1 MLVLLGPEFEANN
14 ESYARLAQAT
24 GLVPYDLKS
33 RLKPGSWGVV
43 KAFADEQAAQA
54 LADKIAQAGF
64 SPVLIE
70 RGIVQDPERRI
81 VIVSAIDFED
91 EQMLLRLGERA
102 MPVPY
107 GALCCVVEGEV
118 QIGRTQSFTPTPSST
133 SFRAPTAA
141 EISAFREANAQMSTE
156 AFLAADLHFATVL
169 WIARIDS
176 RHFDFGAGRTGTAA
190 HDLQIL
196 LERLAER
203 AGGVRIDRSVKTSS
217 VVSFALQRG
226 GAPPSTSS
234 MAPQSVRSR
243 DDQRFDPYSRII
255 GEAERRLRLGA
266 PPG

>member
-1 MLVLLGPEFEANN
+1 MLVLLGPEFDGSND
-14 ESYARLAQAT
+14 SYARLAKAT
-24 GLVPYDLKS
+24 ALVPYDLKS

-43 KAFADEQAAQA
+43 KAFADEQAARE
-54 LADKIAQAGF
+54 LADRIAQAGF

-70 RGIVQDPERRI
+70 RSVAQDAERRI
-81 VIVSAIDFED
+81 VIVAAIDFE
-91 EQMLLRLGERA
+91 EGQMLLRIGERT

-118 QIGRTQSFTPTPSST
+118 QIGRTQQSFTPTPSST

-141 EISAFREANAQMSTE
+141 EISAFRDAHAQVPTE

-176 RHFDFGAGRTGTAA
+176 RHFDFGGARTGNAA

-203 AGGVRIDRSVKTSS
+203 APGMRIDRSVKTSS
-217 VVSFALQRG
+217 VVSFALQKSG
-226 GAPPSTSS
+226 GPPASS
-234 MAPQSVRSR
+234 MAPQSVRTR
-243 DDQRFDPYSRII
+243 EDQRFDPYSRII
-255 GEAERRLRLGA
+255 GEAERRLRLSA
-266 PPG
+266 PAA